1 MNDDIK
7 LILRSI
13 RFERMEI
20 EMLIEQSLRIQ
31 SRLESVTSQLR
42 DVCVQTGIESPDT
55 FADRVDALISLNKA
69 IAERVE
75 ILTAKQEKLFKLVDG
90 LENPQHRMV
99 IERYYLF
106 PEPPGIT
113 WEEVAKQMHYSR
125 RKVLS
130 LHGEALKEL
139 RKISNF

>member
-7 LILRSI
+7 LILRSV

-31 SRLESVTSQLR
+31 SQLESVTSQLR
-42 DVCVQTGIESPDT
+42 DVCVQSSIESDA
-55 FADRVDALISLNKA
+55 FADKVDALISLNKS

-113 WEEVAKQMHYSR
+113 WEEVAKQMGYTKR
-125 RKVLS
+125 QILRI
-130 LHGEALKEL
+130 HGNALREI
-139 RKISNF
+139 RKIIEN

>member
-1 MNDDIK
+1 MSDDIK
-7 LILRSI
+7 QQLRSV
-13 RFERMEI
+13 RFEQMEI
-20 EMLIEQSLRIQ
+20 EMLIEQSLRIKSQ
-31 SRLESVTSQLR
+31 LESVTSQPR
-42 DVCVQTGIESPDT
+42 DVCVQAGMLSPDT

-75 ILTAKQEKLFKLVDG
+75 VLTERQEKLFKLVAE
-90 LENPQHRMV
+90 LENPQHRAV
-99 IERYYLF
+99 LEKYYLF
-106 PEPPGIT
+106 PEQQGIT
-113 WEEVAKQMHYSR
+113 WEEVAEQMHYSR

>member
-1 MNDDIK
+1 M
-7 LILRSI
+7 
-13 RFERMEI
+13 
-20 EMLIEQSLRIQ
+20 
-31 SRLESVTSQLR
+31 
-42 DVCVQTGIESPDT
+42 
-55 FADRVDALISLNKA
+55 NKA

-75 ILTAKQEKLFKLVDG
+75 VLTEKREKLFKLVAS
-90 LENPQHRMV
+90 LKNPQHRIV

-113 WEEVAKQMHYSR
+113 WEEVAEQMHYSR
-125 RKVLS
+125 RKVLN

>member
-1 MNDDIK
+1 MIDDIK
-7 LILRSI
+7 IQLRNV
-13 RFERMEI
+13 RFEQMEI
-20 EMLIEQSLRIQ
+20 EMLIEPSLRIQ
-31 SRLESVTSQLR
+31 SQLESATSQLR

-75 ILTAKQEKLFKLVDG
+75 VLTKRQEKLFKLVAS
-90 LENPQHRMV
+90 LKNPQHIAV
-99 IERYYLF
+99 LDKYYIF
-106 PEPPGIT
+106 PEHVGIT
-113 WEEVAKQMHYSR
+113 WEEVAKQMHSSR
-125 RKVLS
+125 RNVLS

>member
-1 MNDDIK
+1 MLNDIK
-7 LILRSI
+7 QQLRSV
-13 RFERMEI
+13 RFESMEI

-31 SRLESVTSQLR
+31 SQLESVTSQLR

-75 ILTAKQEKLFKLVDG
+75 VLTERQEKLFKLVAE
-90 LENPQHRMV
+90 LENPQHRIV

-106 PEPPGIT
+106 PEPIGAT
-113 WEEVAKQMHYSR
+113 WEDVAKQMHYSR

>member
-7 LILRSI
+7 LILRSV

-31 SRLESVTSQLR
+31 SQLESVTSQLR
-42 DVCVQTGIESPDT
+42 DVCVQSSIESDA
-55 FADRVDALISLNKA
+55 FADKVDALISLNKS

-106 PEPPGIT
+106 PESPGIT
-113 WEEVAKQMHYSR
+113 WEEVAKQMGYTKR
-125 RKVLS
+125 QILRI
-130 LHGEALKEL
+130 HGNALREI
-139 RKISNF
+139 RKIIEN